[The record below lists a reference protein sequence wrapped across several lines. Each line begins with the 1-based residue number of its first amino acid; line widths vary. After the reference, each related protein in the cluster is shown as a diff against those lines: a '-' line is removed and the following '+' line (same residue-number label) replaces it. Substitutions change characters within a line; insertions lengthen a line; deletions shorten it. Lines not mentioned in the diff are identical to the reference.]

1 MIHCP
6 QCGRSHPDTVITCD
20 CGYDLQAYQLRQ
32 RHAARAYHGVSRP
45 FRWLPVFQVLLS
57 TLGTVCLIGGV
68 VGALIQIA
76 DQAAVWPI
84 VLTLAAALI
93 VAVPYFAAAEAI
105 AVLLKLSDQQPNL
118 QQTLRRIEQAVQR
131 SNA

>member
-6 QCGRSHPDTVITCD
+6 RCGRTHPDSVITCD
-20 CGYDLQAYQLRQ
+20 CGYDLQAYQLQHHRD
-32 RHAARAYHGVSRP
+32 ARTYQLMSQP
-45 FRWLPVFQVLLS
+45 YRWLPAFQVLLRVMGV
-57 TLGTVCLIGGV
+57 LCVIGGA
-68 VGALIQIA
+68 VGVIVQVA
-76 DQAAVWPI
+76 DRAAVWPI
-84 VLTLAAALI
+84 ALTLVAAVI

-105 AVLLKLSDQQPNL
+105 AVLLNLSEQQPDF